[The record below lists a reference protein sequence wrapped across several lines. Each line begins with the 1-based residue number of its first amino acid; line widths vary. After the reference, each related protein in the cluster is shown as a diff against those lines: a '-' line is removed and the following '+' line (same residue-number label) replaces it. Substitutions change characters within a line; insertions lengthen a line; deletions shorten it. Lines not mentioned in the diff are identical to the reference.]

1 MKKKVKKFLKLTSL
15 ALAPFSVFTAF
26 ISAGCF
32 QQNSLLSK
40 VNYLAL
46 GDSLTAGFNEETY
59 RDFQGTLDNKG
70 NLSGQSY
77 PAYFAY
83 YLQKLNKDSLVSY
96 DNLAISGTTTEN
108 WLHLLNPTKYPNGKM
123 SDNPFVGNY
132 SGNEKYNEIGSVFG
146 DFNKDSYPDL
156 VNKVKKANLLT
167 MSVGANDPFL
177 AVFNELK
184 KWWAGIGSKSEGV
197 KKLLDP
203 NERAKFQEE
212 KGMLLKAEV
221 NKKIEE
227 IKPNL
232 DNLIKELKALNPKLS
247 INLIGYKLPNSGF
260 IKVLK
265 YLLYTQAKIEMDFIN
280 EIPEKINKIIRESA
294 IENKVNY
301 IDVYDKSIWNDSDKN
316 LMAKNFDI
324 HPSIQGYKKI
334 AHQLLLKLTLN
345 QEEKDDS
352 NAEELK
358 NTTNFDDF
366 NDNKPTYSKVIDL
379 GAFAKSNKEFLE
391 KLNENK
397 QTSEF
402 IVQKSTFDT
411 DQEAA
416 IKADKRTFGNIVREI
431 VSLPIFDN
439 FDFREL
445 IAGSNAFLKAIIN
458 SYLGKPAG
466 SLIKD
471 IEQLE
476 NKAKNYAKPNIKI
489 FDTIMDSL
497 QRKIV
502 ALFAEVNTDE
512 ELKEFK
518 TQPLVLFGI
527 IRNAILS
534 AFDLAKLQES
544 PTFKLLS
551 SLKPETILKFL
562 GLTSSASS
570 PEKPKDQASSPQTS
584 SSSQKQ
590 ESGTSSTDSTKATTE
605 NQKTDAQTDTSSQK
619 QESGTGSTDSTKATT
634 ENQKPAEQT
643 NSSEQSSTEPKS
655 N

>member
-1 MKKKVKKFLKLTSL
+1 MKKKARKFLRLTSL
-15 ALAPFSVFTAF
+15 TLAPFSVFTTL
-26 ISAGCF
+26 ISAGCL
-32 QQNSLLSK
+32 QKNSLLSE

-59 RDFQGTLDNKG
+59 RDFQGTLDKDG

-83 YLQKLNKDSLVSY
+83 YLQKLNKNSLVSY

-108 WLHLLNPTKYPNGKM
+108 WLYLLNPTKYPNGKM
-123 SDNPFVGNY
+123 SDNPLVTNY

-146 DFNKDSYPDL
+146 DFNKDSYPGL
-156 VNKVKKANLLT
+156 VEKVKKANLLT

-177 AVFNELK
+177 AIFNEFK
-184 KWWAGIGSKSEGV
+184 KWASIIKPKSEDA

-203 NERAKFQEE
+203 NERANFLAE

-227 IKPNL
+227 INTNL

-260 IKVLK
+260 IKILK
-265 YLLYTQAKIEMDFIN
+265 YLLYTYAKIETDFIN
-280 EIPEKINKIIRESA
+280 EIPEKINKIIRETA
-294 IENKVNY
+294 IKNKVNY

-316 LMAKNFDI
+316 LMAKNFDF

-334 AHQLLLKLTLN
+334 AHQLLLKLTLD

-366 NDNKPTYSKVIDL
+366 DENKPTYSKVIDL
-379 GAFAKSNKEFLE
+379 SVFAKSNKEFLE

-402 IVQKSTFDT
+402 IAQKSTFDT

-416 IKADKRTFGNIVREI
+416 IKDDKRTFGNIVREI

-445 IAGSNAFLKAIIN
+445 IPVKNPFVKAIIN

-476 NKAKNYAKPNIKI
+476 NKVKDYARPNIKI
-489 FDTIMDSL
+489 FDTIIDSFI
-497 QRKIV
+497 RKMV
-502 ALFAEVNTDE
+502 AFFAELNTDQE
-512 ELKEFK
+512 IKEFK
-518 TQPLVLFGI
+518 MSPQILFLTL
-527 IRNAILS
+527 RNAILS
-534 AFDLAKLQES
+534 PFDLTKLKDS
-544 PTFKLLS
+544 ATFKILMG
-551 SLKPETILKFL
+551 LKPEQILTLL
-562 GLTSSASS
+562 GLGKTPSVPK
-570 PEKPKDQASSPQTS
+570 PEKPKDQSSMP
-584 SSSQKQ
+584 
-590 ESGTSSTDSTKATTE
+590 
-605 NQKTDAQTDTSSQK
+605 QTDTSSQK

-643 NSSEQSSTEPKS
+643 NSSEQSSTDSKS

>member
-1 MKKKVKKFLKLTSL
+1 MKKKARKFLRLTSL
-15 ALAPFSVFTAF
+15 TLAPFSVFTTL
-26 ISAGCF
+26 ISAGCL
-32 QQNSLLSK
+32 QKNSLLSE

-59 RDFQGTLDNKG
+59 RDFQGTLDKDG

-83 YLQKLNKDSLVSY
+83 YLQKLNKNSLVSY

-108 WLHLLNPTKYPNGKM
+108 WLYLLNPTKYPNGKM
-123 SDNPFVGNY
+123 SDNPLVTNY

-146 DFNKDSYPDL
+146 DFNKDSYPGL
-156 VNKVKKANLLT
+156 VEKVKKANLLT

-177 AVFNELK
+177 AIFNEFK
-184 KWWAGIGSKSEGV
+184 KWASIIKPKSEEA

-203 NERAKFQEE
+203 NERANFLAE

-227 IKPNL
+227 INTNL

-260 IKVLK
+260 IKILK
-265 YLLYTQAKIEMDFIN
+265 YLLYTYAKIETDFIN
-280 EIPEKINKIIRESA
+280 EIPEKINKIIRETA
-294 IENKVNY
+294 IKNKVNY

-316 LMAKNFDI
+316 LMAKNFDF

-334 AHQLLLKLTLN
+334 AHQLLLKLTLD

-366 NDNKPTYSKVIDL
+366 DENKPTYSKVIDL
-379 GAFAKSNKEFLE
+379 SVFAKSNKEFLE

-402 IVQKSTFDT
+402 IAQKSTFDT

-416 IKADKRTFGNIVREI
+416 IKDDKRTFGNIVREI

-445 IAGSNAFLKAIIN
+445 IPVKNPFVKAIIN

-476 NKAKNYAKPNIKI
+476 NKVKDYARPNIKI
-489 FDTIMDSL
+489 FDTIIDSFI
-497 QRKIV
+497 RKMV
-502 ALFAEVNTDE
+502 AFFAELNTDQE
-512 ELKEFK
+512 IKEFK
-518 TQPLVLFGI
+518 MSPQILFLTL
-527 IRNAILS
+527 RNAILS
-534 AFDLAKLQES
+534 PFDLTKLKDS
-544 PTFKLLS
+544 ATFKILMN
-551 SLKPETILKFL
+551 LKPEQILTLL
-562 GLTSSASS
+562 GLGKTPSVPK
-570 PEKPKDQASSPQTS
+570 PEKPKDQGSMP
-584 SSSQKQ
+584 
-590 ESGTSSTDSTKATTE
+590 
-605 NQKTDAQTDTSSQK
+605 QTDTSSQK

-643 NSSEQSSTEPKS
+643 NSSEQSSTDSKS

>member
-1 MKKKVKKFLKLTSL
+1 MKKKARKFLRLTSL
-15 ALAPFSVFTAF
+15 TLAPFSVFTTL
-26 ISAGCF
+26 ISAGCL
-32 QQNSLLSK
+32 QKNSLLSE

-59 RDFQGTLDNKG
+59 RDFQGTLDKDG

-83 YLQKLNKDSLVSY
+83 YLQKLNKNSLVSY

-108 WLHLLNPTKYPNGKM
+108 WLYLLNPTKYPNGKM
-123 SDNPFVGNY
+123 SDNPLVTNY

-146 DFNKDSYPDL
+146 DFNKDSYPGL
-156 VNKVKKANLLT
+156 VEKVKKANLLT

-177 AVFNELK
+177 AIFNEFK
-184 KWWAGIGSKSEGV
+184 KWASIIKPKSEEA

-203 NERAKFQEE
+203 NERANFLAE

-227 IKPNL
+227 INTNL

-260 IKVLK
+260 IKILK
-265 YLLYTQAKIEMDFIN
+265 YLLYTYAKIETDFIN

-294 IENKVNY
+294 IKNKVNY

-316 LMAKNFDI
+316 LMAKNFDF

-334 AHQLLLKLTLN
+334 AHQLLLKLTLD

-366 NDNKPTYSKVIDL
+366 DENKPTYSKVIDL
-379 GAFAKSNKEFLE
+379 SVFAKSNKEFLE

-402 IVQKSTFDT
+402 IAQKSTFDT

-416 IKADKRTFGNIVREI
+416 IKDDKRTFGNIVREI

-445 IAGSNAFLKAIIN
+445 IPVKNPFVKAIIN

-476 NKAKNYAKPNIKI
+476 NKVKDYARPNIKI
-489 FDTIMDSL
+489 FDTIIDSFI
-497 QRKIV
+497 RKMV
-502 ALFAEVNTDE
+502 AFFAELNTDQE
-512 ELKEFK
+512 IKEFK
-518 TQPLVLFGI
+518 MSPQILFLTL
-527 IRNAILS
+527 RNAILS
-534 AFDLAKLQES
+534 PFDLTKLKDS
-544 PTFKLLS
+544 ATFKILMN
-551 SLKPETILKFL
+551 LKPEQILTLL
-562 GLTSSASS
+562 GLSKTPSVPK
-570 PEKPKDQASSPQTS
+570 PEKPKDQSSKPQTDT
-584 SSSQKQ
+584 SSQKQ

-605 NQKTDAQTDTSSQK
+605 NQK
-619 QESGTGSTDSTKATT
+619 
-634 ENQKPAEQT
+634 PAEQT
-643 NSSEQSSTEPKS
+643 DSSEQSSTEPKS

>member
-1 MKKKVKKFLKLTSL
+1 MKKKARKFLRLTSL
-15 ALAPFSVFTAF
+15 TLAPFSVFTTL
-26 ISAGCF
+26 ISAGCL
-32 QQNSLLSK
+32 QKNSLLSE

-59 RDFQGTLDNKG
+59 RDFQGTLDKDG

-83 YLQKLNKDSLVSY
+83 YLQKLNKNSLVSY

-108 WLHLLNPTKYPNGKM
+108 WLYLLNPTKYPNGKM
-123 SDNPFVGNY
+123 SDNPLVTNY

-146 DFNKDSYPDL
+146 DFNKDSYPGL
-156 VNKVKKANLLT
+156 VEKVKKANLLT

-177 AVFNELK
+177 AIFNEFK
-184 KWWAGIGSKSEGV
+184 KWASIIKPKSEEA

-203 NERAKFQEE
+203 NERANFLAE

-227 IKPNL
+227 INTNL

-260 IKVLK
+260 IKILK
-265 YLLYTQAKIEMDFIN
+265 YLLYTYAKIETDFIN
-280 EIPEKINKIIRESA
+280 EIPEKINKIIRETA
-294 IENKVNY
+294 IKNKVNY

-316 LMAKNFDI
+316 LMAKNFDF

-334 AHQLLLKLTLN
+334 AHQLLLKLTLD

-366 NDNKPTYSKVIDL
+366 DENKPTYSKVIDL
-379 GAFAKSNKEFLE
+379 SVFAKSNKEFLE

-402 IVQKSTFDT
+402 IAQKSIFDT

-416 IKADKRTFGNIVREI
+416 IKDDKRTFGNIVREI

-445 IAGSNAFLKAIIN
+445 IPVSNPFVKAIIN

-476 NKAKNYAKPNIKI
+476 NKVKDYARPNIKI
-489 FDTIMDSL
+489 FDTIIDSFI
-497 QRKIV
+497 RKMV
-502 ALFAEVNTDE
+502 AFFAELNTDQE
-512 ELKEFK
+512 IKEFK
-518 TQPLVLFGI
+518 MSPQILFLTL
-527 IRNAILS
+527 RNAILS
-534 AFDLAKLQES
+534 PFDLTKLKDS
-544 PTFKLLS
+544 ATFKILMN
-551 SLKPETILKFL
+551 LKPEQILTLL
-562 GLTSSASS
+562 GLSKTPSVPK
-570 PEKPKDQASSPQTS
+570 PEKPKDQASKPQTDT
-584 SSSQKQ
+584 SSQKQ

-605 NQKTDAQTDTSSQK
+605 NQK
-619 QESGTGSTDSTKATT
+619 
-634 ENQKPAEQT
+634 PAEQT
-643 NSSEQSSTEPKS
+643 DSSEQSSTEPKS

>member
-1 MKKKVKKFLKLTSL
+1 MKKKARKFLRLTSL
-15 ALAPFSVFTAF
+15 TLAPFSVFTTL
-26 ISAGCF
+26 ISAGCL
-32 QQNSLLSK
+32 QKNSLLSE

-59 RDFQGTLDNKG
+59 RDFQGTLDKDG

-83 YLQKLNKDSLVSY
+83 YLQKLNKNSLVSY

-108 WLHLLNPTKYPNGKM
+108 WLYLLNPTKYPNGKM
-123 SDNPFVGNY
+123 SDNPLVTNY

-146 DFNKDSYPDL
+146 DFNKDSYPGL
-156 VNKVKKANLLT
+156 VEKVKKANLLT

-177 AVFNELK
+177 AIFNEFK
-184 KWWAGIGSKSEGV
+184 KWASIIKPKSEEA

-203 NERAKFQEE
+203 NERANFLAE

-227 IKPNL
+227 INTNL

-260 IKVLK
+260 IKILK
-265 YLLYTQAKIEMDFIN
+265 YLLYTYAKIETDFIN
-280 EIPEKINKIIRESA
+280 EIPEKINKIIRETA
-294 IENKVNY
+294 IKNKVNY

-316 LMAKNFDI
+316 LMAKNFDF

-334 AHQLLLKLTLN
+334 AHQLLLKLTLD

-366 NDNKPTYSKVIDL
+366 DENKPTYSKVIDL
-379 GAFAKSNKEFLE
+379 SVFAKSNKEFLE

-402 IVQKSTFDT
+402 IAQKSTFDT

-416 IKADKRTFGNIVREI
+416 IKDDKRTFGNIVREI

-445 IAGSNAFLKAIIN
+445 IPVKNPFVKAIIN

-476 NKAKNYAKPNIKI
+476 NKVKDYARPNIKI
-489 FDTIMDSL
+489 FDTIIDSFI
-497 QRKIV
+497 RKMV
-502 ALFAEVNTDE
+502 AFFAELNTDQE
-512 ELKEFK
+512 IKEFK
-518 TQPLVLFGI
+518 MSPQILFLTL
-527 IRNAILS
+527 RNAILS
-534 AFDLAKLQES
+534 PFDLTKLKDS
-544 PTFKLLS
+544 ATFKILMN
-551 SLKPETILKFL
+551 LKPEQILTLL
-562 GLTSSASS
+562 GLSKTPSVPK
-570 PEKPKDQASSPQTS
+570 PEKPKDQGSKPQTDT
-584 SSSQKQ
+584 SSQKQ

-605 NQKTDAQTDTSSQK
+605 NQK
-619 QESGTGSTDSTKATT
+619 
-634 ENQKPAEQT
+634 PAEQT
-643 NSSEQSSTEPKS
+643 DSSEQSSTEPKS

>member
-1 MKKKVKKFLKLTSL
+1 MKKKARKFLRLTSL
-15 ALAPFSVFTAF
+15 TLAPFSVFTTL
-26 ISAGCF
+26 ISAGCL
-32 QQNSLLSK
+32 QKNSLLSE

-59 RDFQGTLDNKG
+59 RDFQGTLDKDG

-83 YLQKLNKDSLVSY
+83 YLQKLNKNSLVSY

-108 WLHLLNPTKYPNGKM
+108 WLYLLNPTKYPNGKM
-123 SDNPFVGNY
+123 SDNPLVTNY

-146 DFNKDSYPDL
+146 DFNKDSYPGL
-156 VNKVKKANLLT
+156 VEKVKKANLLT

-177 AVFNELK
+177 AIFNEFK
-184 KWWAGIGSKSEGV
+184 KWASIIKPKSEEA

-203 NERAKFQEE
+203 NERANFLAE
-212 KGMLLKAEV
+212 KGMLLMAEV

-227 IKPNL
+227 INTNL

-260 IKVLK
+260 IKILK
-265 YLLYTQAKIEMDFIN
+265 YLLYTYAKIETDFIN
-280 EIPEKINKIIRESA
+280 EIPEKINKIIRETA
-294 IENKVNY
+294 IKNKVNY

-316 LMAKNFDI
+316 LMAKNFDF

-334 AHQLLLKLTLN
+334 AHQLLLKLTLD

-366 NDNKPTYSKVIDL
+366 DENKPTYSKVIDL
-379 GAFAKSNKEFLE
+379 SVFAKSNKEFLE

-402 IVQKSTFDT
+402 IAQKSTFDT

-416 IKADKRTFGNIVREI
+416 IKDDKRTFGNIVREI

-445 IAGSNAFLKAIIN
+445 IPVSNPFVKAIIN

-476 NKAKNYAKPNIKI
+476 NKVKDYARPNIKI
-489 FDTIMDSL
+489 FDTIIDSFI
-497 QRKIV
+497 RKMV
-502 ALFAEVNTDE
+502 AFFAELNTDQE
-512 ELKEFK
+512 IKEFK
-518 TQPLVLFGI
+518 MSPQILFLTL
-527 IRNAILS
+527 RNAILS
-534 AFDLAKLQES
+534 PFDLTKLKDS
-544 PTFKLLS
+544 TTFKILMN
-551 SLKPETILKFL
+551 LKPEQILTLL
-562 GLTSSASS
+562 GLAKTPSVPK
-570 PEKPKDQASSPQTS
+570 PEKPKDQGSMP
-584 SSSQKQ
+584 
-590 ESGTSSTDSTKATTE
+590 
-605 NQKTDAQTDTSSQK
+605 QTDTSSQK

-643 NSSEQSSTEPKS
+643 NSSEQSSTDSKS

>member
-1 MKKKVKKFLKLTSL
+1 MKKKARKFLRLTSL
-15 ALAPFSVFTAF
+15 TLAPFSVFTTL
-26 ISAGCF
+26 ISAGCL
-32 QQNSLLSK
+32 QKNSLLSE

-59 RDFQGTLDNKG
+59 RDFQGTLDKDG

-83 YLQKLNKDSLVSY
+83 YLQKLNKNSLVSY

-108 WLHLLNPTKYPNGKM
+108 WLYLLNPTKYPNGKM
-123 SDNPFVGNY
+123 SDNPLVTNY

-146 DFNKDSYPDL
+146 DFNKDSYPGL
-156 VNKVKKANLLT
+156 VEKVKKANLLT

-177 AVFNELK
+177 AIFNEFK
-184 KWWAGIGSKSEGV
+184 KWASIIKPKSEEA

-203 NERAKFQEE
+203 NERANFLAE

-227 IKPNL
+227 INTNL

-260 IKVLK
+260 IKILK
-265 YLLYTQAKIEMDFIN
+265 YLLYTYAKIETDFIN
-280 EIPEKINKIIRESA
+280 EIPEKINKIIRETA
-294 IENKVNY
+294 IKNKVNY

-316 LMAKNFDI
+316 LMAKNFDF

-334 AHQLLLKLTLN
+334 AHQLLLKLTLD

-366 NDNKPTYSKVIDL
+366 DENKPTYSKVIDL
-379 GAFAKSNKEFLE
+379 SVFAKSNKEFLE

-402 IVQKSTFDT
+402 IAQKSTFDT

-416 IKADKRTFGNIVREI
+416 IKDDKRTFGNIVREI

-445 IAGSNAFLKAIIN
+445 IPVKNPFVKAIIN

-476 NKAKNYAKPNIKI
+476 NKVKDYARPNIKI
-489 FDTIMDSL
+489 FDTIIDSFI
-497 QRKIV
+497 RKMV
-502 ALFAEVNTDE
+502 AFFAELNTDQE
-512 ELKEFK
+512 IKEFK
-518 TQPLVLFGI
+518 MSPQILFLTL
-527 IRNAILS
+527 RNAILS
-534 AFDLAKLQES
+534 PFDLTKLKDS
-544 PTFKLLS
+544 TTFKILMN
-551 SLKPETILKFL
+551 LKPEQILTLL
-562 GLTSSASS
+562 GLAKTPSVPK
-570 PEKPKDQASSPQTS
+570 PEKPKDQGSMP
-584 SSSQKQ
+584 
-590 ESGTSSTDSTKATTE
+590 
-605 NQKTDAQTDTSSQK
+605 QTDTSSQK

-643 NSSEQSSTEPKS
+643 NSSEQSSTDSKS

>member
-1 MKKKVKKFLKLTSL
+1 MKKKARKFLRLTSL
-15 ALAPFSVFTAF
+15 TLAPFSVFTTL
-26 ISAGCF
+26 ISAGCL
-32 QQNSLLSK
+32 QKNSLLSE

-59 RDFQGTLDNKG
+59 RDFQGTLDKDG

-83 YLQKLNKDSLVSY
+83 YLQKLNKNSLVSY

-108 WLHLLNPTKYPNGKM
+108 WLYLLNPTKYPNGKM
-123 SDNPFVGNY
+123 SDNPLVTNY

-146 DFNKDSYPDL
+146 DFNKDSYPGL
-156 VNKVKKANLLT
+156 VEKVKKANLLT

-177 AVFNELK
+177 AIFNEFK
-184 KWWAGIGSKSEGV
+184 KWASIIKPKSEEA

-203 NERAKFQEE
+203 NERANFLAE

-227 IKPNL
+227 INTNL

-260 IKVLK
+260 IKILK
-265 YLLYTQAKIEMDFIN
+265 YLLYTYAKIETDFIN
-280 EIPEKINKIIRESA
+280 EIPEKINKIIRETA
-294 IENKVNY
+294 IKNKVNY

-316 LMAKNFDI
+316 LMAKNFDF

-334 AHQLLLKLTLN
+334 AHQLLLKLTLD

-366 NDNKPTYSKVIDL
+366 DENKPTYSKVIDL
-379 GAFAKSNKEFLE
+379 SVFAKSNKEFLE

-402 IVQKSTFDT
+402 IAQKSTFDT

-416 IKADKRTFGNIVREI
+416 IKDDKRTFGNIVREI

-445 IAGSNAFLKAIIN
+445 IPVKNPFVKAIIN

-476 NKAKNYAKPNIKI
+476 NKVKDYARPNIKI
-489 FDTIMDSL
+489 FDTIIDSFI
-497 QRKIV
+497 RKMV
-502 ALFAEVNTDE
+502 AFFAELNTDQE
-512 ELKEFK
+512 IKEFK
-518 TQPLVLFGI
+518 MSPQILFLTL
-527 IRNAILS
+527 RNAILS
-534 AFDLAKLQES
+534 PFDLTKLKDS
-544 PTFKLLS
+544 ATFKILMG
-551 SLKPETILKFL
+551 LKPEQILTLL
-562 GLTSSASS
+562 GLGKTPSVPK
-570 PEKPKDQASSPQTS
+570 PEKPKDQSSMP
-584 SSSQKQ
+584 
-590 ESGTSSTDSTKATTE
+590 
-605 NQKTDAQTDTSSQK
+605 QTDTSSQK

-643 NSSEQSSTEPKS
+643 NSSEQSSTDSKS

>member
-1 MKKKVKKFLKLTSL
+1 MKKKARKFLRLTSL
-15 ALAPFSVFTAF
+15 TLAPFSVFTTL
-26 ISAGCF
+26 ISAGCL
-32 QQNSLLSK
+32 QKNSLLSE

-59 RDFQGTLDNKG
+59 RDFQGTLDKDG

-83 YLQKLNKDSLVSY
+83 YLQKLNKNSLVSY

-108 WLHLLNPTKYPNGKM
+108 WLYLLNPTKYPNGKM
-123 SDNPFVGNY
+123 SDNPLVTNY

-146 DFNKDSYPDL
+146 NFNKDSYPGL
-156 VNKVKKANLLT
+156 VEKVKKANLLT

-177 AVFNELK
+177 AIFNEFK
-184 KWWAGIGSKSEGV
+184 KWASIIKPKSEEA

-203 NERAKFQEE
+203 NERANFLAE

-227 IKPNL
+227 INTNL

-260 IKVLK
+260 IKILK
-265 YLLYTQAKIEMDFIN
+265 YLLYTYAKIETDFIN
-280 EIPEKINKIIRESA
+280 EIPEKINKIIRETA
-294 IENKVNY
+294 IKNKVNY

-316 LMAKNFDI
+316 LMAKNFDF

-334 AHQLLLKLTLN
+334 AHQLLLKLTLD

-366 NDNKPTYSKVIDL
+366 DENKPTYSKVIDL
-379 GAFAKSNKEFLE
+379 SVFAKSNKEFLE

-402 IVQKSTFDT
+402 IAQKSTFDT

-416 IKADKRTFGNIVREI
+416 IKDDKRTFGNIVREI

-445 IAGSNAFLKAIIN
+445 IPVSNPFVKAIIN

-476 NKAKNYAKPNIKI
+476 NKVKDYARPNIKI
-489 FDTIMDSL
+489 FDTIIDSFI
-497 QRKIV
+497 RKMV
-502 ALFAEVNTDE
+502 AFFAELNTDQE
-512 ELKEFK
+512 IKEFK
-518 TQPLVLFGI
+518 MSPQILFLTL
-527 IRNAILS
+527 RNAILS
-534 AFDLAKLQES
+534 PFDLTKLKDS
-544 PTFKLLS
+544 TTFKILMN
-551 SLKPETILKFL
+551 LKPEQILTLL
-562 GLTSSASS
+562 GLAKTPSVPK
-570 PEKPKDQASSPQTS
+570 PEKPKDQGSMP
-584 SSSQKQ
+584 
-590 ESGTSSTDSTKATTE
+590 
-605 NQKTDAQTDTSSQK
+605 QTDTSSQK

>member
-1 MKKKVKKFLKLTSL
+1 MKKKARKFLRLTSL
-15 ALAPFSVFTAF
+15 TLAPFSVFTTL
-26 ISAGCF
+26 ISAGCL
-32 QQNSLLSK
+32 QKNSLLSE

-59 RDFQGTLDNKG
+59 RDFQGTLDKDG

-83 YLQKLNKDSLVSY
+83 YLQKLNKNSLVSY

-108 WLHLLNPTKYPNGKM
+108 WLYLLNPTKYPNGKM
-123 SDNPFVGNY
+123 SDNPLVTNY

-146 DFNKDSYPDL
+146 DFNKDSYPGL
-156 VNKVKKANLLT
+156 VEKVKKANLLT

-177 AVFNELK
+177 AIFNEFK
-184 KWWAGIGSKSEGV
+184 KWASIIKPKSEEA

-203 NERAKFQEE
+203 NERANFLAE

-227 IKPNL
+227 INTNL

-260 IKVLK
+260 IKILK
-265 YLLYTQAKIEMDFIN
+265 YLLYTYAKIETDFIN

-294 IENKVNY
+294 IKNKVNY

-316 LMAKNFDI
+316 LMAKNFDF

-334 AHQLLLKLTLN
+334 AHQLLLKLD

-366 NDNKPTYSKVIDL
+366 DENKPTYSKVIDL
-379 GAFAKSNKEFLE
+379 SVFAKSNKEFLE

-402 IVQKSTFDT
+402 IAQKSTFDT

-416 IKADKRTFGNIVREI
+416 IKDDKRTFGNIVREI

-445 IAGSNAFLKAIIN
+445 IPVKNPFVKAIIN

-476 NKAKNYAKPNIKI
+476 NKVKDYARPNIKI
-489 FDTIMDSL
+489 FDTIIDSFI
-497 QRKIV
+497 RKMV
-502 ALFAEVNTDE
+502 AFFAELNTDQE
-512 ELKEFK
+512 IKEFK
-518 TQPLVLFGI
+518 MSPQILFLTL
-527 IRNAILS
+527 RNAILS
-534 AFDLAKLQES
+534 PFDLTKLKDS
-544 PTFKLLS
+544 ATFKILMN
-551 SLKPETILKFL
+551 LKPEQILTLL
-562 GLTSSASS
+562 GLSKTPSVPK
-570 PEKPKDQASSPQTS
+570 PEKPKDQSSKPQTDT
-584 SSSQKQ
+584 SSQKQ

-605 NQKTDAQTDTSSQK
+605 NQK
-619 QESGTGSTDSTKATT
+619 
-634 ENQKPAEQT
+634 PAEQT
-643 NSSEQSSTEPKS
+643 DSSEQSSTEPKS

>member
-1 MKKKVKKFLKLTSL
+1 MKKKARKFLRLTSL
-15 ALAPFSVFTAF
+15 TLAPFSVFTTL
-26 ISAGCF
+26 ISAGCL
-32 QQNSLLSK
+32 QKNSLLSE

-59 RDFQGTLDNKG
+59 RDFQGTLDKDG

-83 YLQKLNKDSLVSY
+83 YLQKLNKNSLVSY

-108 WLHLLNPTKYPNGKM
+108 WLYLLNPTKYPNGKM
-123 SDNPFVGNY
+123 SDNPLVTNY

-146 DFNKDSYPDL
+146 DFNKDSYPGL
-156 VNKVKKANLLT
+156 VEKVKKANLLT

-177 AVFNELK
+177 AIFNEFK
-184 KWWAGIGSKSEGV
+184 KWASIIKPKSEEA

-203 NERAKFQEE
+203 NERANFLAE

-227 IKPNL
+227 INTNL

-260 IKVLK
+260 IKILK
-265 YLLYTQAKIEMDFIN
+265 YLLYTYAKIETDFIN
-280 EIPEKINKIIRESA
+280 EIPEKINKIIRETA
-294 IENKVNY
+294 IKNKVNY

-316 LMAKNFDI
+316 LMAKNFDF

-334 AHQLLLKLTLN
+334 AHQLLLKLTLD

-366 NDNKPTYSKVIDL
+366 DENKPTYSKVIDL
-379 GAFAKSNKEFLE
+379 SVFAKSNKEFLE

-402 IVQKSTFDT
+402 IAQKSTFDT

-416 IKADKRTFGNIVREI
+416 IKDDKRTFGNIVREI

-445 IAGSNAFLKAIIN
+445 IPVKNPFVKAIIN

-476 NKAKNYAKPNIKI
+476 NKVKDYARPNIKI
-489 FDTIMDSL
+489 FDTIIDSFI
-497 QRKIV
+497 RKMV
-502 ALFAEVNTDE
+502 AFFAELNTDQE
-512 ELKEFK
+512 IKEFK
-518 TQPLVLFGI
+518 MSPQILFLTL
-527 IRNAILS
+527 RNAILS
-534 AFDLAKLQES
+534 PFDLTKLKDS
-544 PTFKLLS
+544 ATFKILMG
-551 SLKPETILKFL
+551 LKPEQILTLL
-562 GLTSSASS
+562 GLGKTPSVPK
-570 PEKPKDQASSPQTS
+570 PEKPKDQGSMP
-584 SSSQKQ
+584 
-590 ESGTSSTDSTKATTE
+590 
-605 NQKTDAQTDTSSQK
+605 QTDTSSQK

-643 NSSEQSSTEPKS
+643 NSSEQSSTDSKS

>member
-1 MKKKVKKFLKLTSL
+1 MKKKARKFLRLTSL
-15 ALAPFSVFTAF
+15 TLAPFSVFTTL
-26 ISAGCF
+26 ISAGCL
-32 QQNSLLSK
+32 QKNSLLSE

-59 RDFQGTLDNKG
+59 RDFQGTLDKDG

-83 YLQKLNKDSLVSY
+83 YLQKLNKNSLVSY

-108 WLHLLNPTKYPNGKM
+108 WLYLLNPTKYPNGKM
-123 SDNPFVGNY
+123 SDNPLVTNY

-146 DFNKDSYPDL
+146 DFNKDSYPGL
-156 VNKVKKANLLT
+156 VEKVKKANLLT

-177 AVFNELK
+177 AIFNEFK
-184 KWWAGIGSKSEGV
+184 KWASIIKPKSEEA

-203 NERAKFQEE
+203 NERANFLAE

-227 IKPNL
+227 INTNL

-260 IKVLK
+260 IKILK
-265 YLLYTQAKIEMDFIN
+265 YLLYTYAKIETDFIN
-280 EIPEKINKIIRESA
+280 EIPEKINKIIRETA
-294 IENKVNY
+294 IKNKVNY

-316 LMAKNFDI
+316 LMAKNFDF

-334 AHQLLLKLTLN
+334 AHQLLLKLTLD

-366 NDNKPTYSKVIDL
+366 DENKPTYSKVIDL
-379 GAFAKSNKEFLE
+379 SVFAKSNKEFLE

-402 IVQKSTFDT
+402 IAQKSTFDT

-416 IKADKRTFGNIVREI
+416 IKDDKRTFGNIVREI

-445 IAGSNAFLKAIIN
+445 IPVKNPFVKTIIN

-476 NKAKNYAKPNIKI
+476 NKVKDYARPNIKI
-489 FDTIMDSL
+489 FDTIIDSFI
-497 QRKIV
+497 RKMV
-502 ALFAEVNTDE
+502 AFFAELNTDQE
-512 ELKEFK
+512 IKEFK
-518 TQPLVLFGI
+518 MSPQILFLTL
-527 IRNAILS
+527 RNAILS
-534 AFDLAKLQES
+534 PFDLTKLKDS
-544 PTFKLLS
+544 ATFKILMG
-551 SLKPETILKFL
+551 LKPEQILTLL
-562 GLTSSASS
+562 GLGKTPSVPK
-570 PEKPKDQASSPQTS
+570 PEKPKDQGSMP
-584 SSSQKQ
+584 
-590 ESGTSSTDSTKATTE
+590 
-605 NQKTDAQTDTSSQK
+605 QTDTSSQK

-643 NSSEQSSTEPKS
+643 NSSEQSSTDSKS

>member
-1 MKKKVKKFLKLTSL
+1 MKKKARKFLRLTSL
-15 ALAPFSVFTAF
+15 TLAPFSVFTTL
-26 ISAGCF
+26 ISAGCL
-32 QQNSLLSK
+32 QKNSLLSE

-59 RDFQGTLDNKG
+59 RDFQGTLDKDG

-77 PAYFAY
+77 PAYLAY
-83 YLQKLNKDSLVSY
+83 YLQKLNKNSLVSY

-108 WLHLLNPTKYPNGKM
+108 WLYLLNPTKYPNGKM
-123 SDNPFVGNY
+123 SDNPLVTNY

-146 DFNKDSYPDL
+146 DFNKDSYPGL
-156 VNKVKKANLLT
+156 VEKVKKANLLT

-177 AVFNELK
+177 AIFNEFK
-184 KWWAGIGSKSEGV
+184 KWASIIKPKSEEA

-203 NERAKFQEE
+203 NERANFLAE
-212 KGMLLKAEV
+212 KGMLLMAEV

-227 IKPNL
+227 INTNL

-260 IKVLK
+260 IKILK
-265 YLLYTQAKIEMDFIN
+265 YLLYTYAKIETDFIN
-280 EIPEKINKIIRESA
+280 EIPEKINKIIRETA
-294 IENKVNY
+294 IKNKVNY

-316 LMAKNFDI
+316 LMAKNFDF

-334 AHQLLLKLTLN
+334 AHQLLLKLTLD

-366 NDNKPTYSKVIDL
+366 DENKPTYSKVIDL
-379 GAFAKSNKEFLE
+379 SVFAKSNKEFLE

-402 IVQKSTFDT
+402 IAQKSTFDT

-416 IKADKRTFGNIVREI
+416 IKDDKRTFGNIVREI

-445 IAGSNAFLKAIIN
+445 IPVKNPFVKAIIN

-476 NKAKNYAKPNIKI
+476 NKVKDYARPNIKI
-489 FDTIMDSL
+489 FDTIIDSFI
-497 QRKIV
+497 RKMV
-502 ALFAEVNTDE
+502 AFFAELNTDQE
-512 ELKEFK
+512 IKEFK
-518 TQPLVLFGI
+518 MSPQILFLTL
-527 IRNAILS
+527 RNAILS
-534 AFDLAKLQES
+534 PFDLTKLKDS
-544 PTFKLLS
+544 ATFKILMN
-551 SLKPETILKFL
+551 LKPEQILTLL
-562 GLTSSASS
+562 GLGKTPSVPK
-570 PEKPKDQASSPQTS
+570 PEKPKDQGSMP
-584 SSSQKQ
+584 
-590 ESGTSSTDSTKATTE
+590 
-605 NQKTDAQTDTSSQK
+605 QTDTSSQK
-619 QESGTGSTDSTKATT
+619 QESGTSSTDSTKATT